1 MFAFWEQYCDMVN
14 ALLQQIKAEHSGN
27 WDLYLSTLAVITPDF
42 YAFDRPN
49 YSRWLPIY
57 IEDMRKLKSKHP
69 QVYEEFTAGNFSIS
83 RSGHPFSQVAA
94 DMALEQSVNADSKSK
109 GGIVGIS
116 QSPAALERWF
126 LTAHVR
132 ASVTTSLKEMC
143 GEEDRAT
150 GHKEA
155 TPPRV
160 KRDEE
165 DVRKL
170 VGCFTSGLMTN
181 PFTLEMQPIVNMAT
195 GVVLPDDVADAL
207 LASHSKGKEQMMTF
221 IEK

>member
-1 MFAFWEQYCDMVN
+1 MVN

-49 YSRWLPIY
+49 YSRWLPIH
-57 IEDMRKLKSKHP
+57 IENMPNLKSKHP
-69 QVYEEFTAGNFSIS
+69 QVYEEFAAGNFSIS

-94 DMALEQSVNADSKSK
+94 DMALQQSINADSKSK
-109 GGIVGIS
+109 GGIVGIF

-132 ASVTTSLKEMC
+132 TSVTTSLKEMC

-165 DVRKL
+165 DVREL
-170 VGCFTSGLMTN
+170 VGCFISGLMTN
-181 PFTLEMQPIVNMAT
+181 PFSLDYAT
-195 GVVLPDDVADAL
+195 NCQHGYR
-207 LASHSKGKEQMMTF
+207 SCSTG
-221 IEK
+221 